1 MLCWPSG
8 GLTAGATRN
17 RAHTR
22 HTVDNARRTGIMRC
36 CARMVFKKRGGGGA
50 EKVSSRPCQYIRA
63 RLLQSL
69 LQVGSLNW
77 AIISYILTLPLVVQC
92 IRAWLRRRKGV
103 WVSDLE
109 DWSLI
114 KFPKASL
121 MRRLFIFIS
130 PNSKLRPAHEIV
142 SRDAIRRRLSLDL
155 PASTQE
161 IQEPEISCRSAAH

>member
-1 MLCWPSG
+1 MWFIFDFYVIKTTKHG
-8 GLTAGATRN
+8 EIQRN
-17 RAHTR
+17 WKTKF
-22 HTVDNARRTGIMRC
+22 IPI
-36 CARMVFKKRGGGGA
+36 FKPHLRGGGGKTKFCPGP

-109 DWSLI
+109 EWSLI

-161 IQEPEISCRSAAH
+161 IQEPEISCRSAAD